1 MYISFLQDHL
11 VILSIADN
19 KAVKISEMP
28 IGTSLID
35 FYNYYTKQRQIP
47 KGQLLK
53 IQGNNSSPKE
63 TLQIIKNFPLT
74 SKFYNLAVEEEIIQ
88 AQEGYIDESKVE
100 SRALTYVCNHIQNAY
115 IDLHMSLSSF
125 PSAER
130 NEIDRFNQTTFL
142 FTHYEETVNGAAVFV
157 PNHFSVSFTV
167 MEEKVLQVYA
177 VKTLYDFIALDFY
190 YTFFSNEAIKKVGL
204 CPNCGI
210 AFRLGQKNK
219 IYCSQKCK
227 DEAIKAHNRKSP
239 YYRKYRYLLQYYN
252 RQLNSLRTQKSDS
265 DSAVKQLQSAYSVW
279 REWARNECEI
289 ATKEYEKQQSSKLQQ
304 IIMGYESENKKDVE
318 SANAF
323 GERLKTKWKQLVRDI
338 R

>member
-1 MYISFLQDHL
+1 MFISFLKDQL

-35 FYNYYTKQRQIP
+35 FYNYYTKQRQNP
-47 KGQLLK
+47 KGQVLK
-53 IQGNNSSPKE
+53 IVGNNSSPKE
-63 TLQIIKNFPLT
+63 ALQIIRNLPLT
-74 SKFYNLAVEEEIIQ
+74 SKFYNLAVEEEKIQ
-88 AQEGYIDESKVE
+88 AREGYIDKSEVE

-115 IDLHMSLSSF
+115 VDLYLSLSSF
-125 PSAER
+125 PGPER
-130 NEIDRFNQTTFL
+130 NEADRFNQTTFL
-142 FTHYEETVNGAAVFV
+142 FTHDEETENGEAVFV

-167 MEEKVLQVYA
+167 IENKVVQVYA

-190 YTFFSNEAIKKVGL
+190 YTFFSNEEIKKVGI

-227 DEAIKAHNRKSP
+227 NEAIKAHNRKSP
-239 YYRKYRYLLQYYN
+239 YYRKYQYLLQYYN
-252 RQLNSLRTQKSDS
+252 KQLNRLRTQKSDS
-265 DSAVKQLQSAYSVW
+265 DSAVKQLQSTYDVW
-279 REWARNECEI
+279 REWARNEYEI
-289 ATKEYEKQQSSKLQQ
+289 ATKKYERQQSSKLQQ
-304 IIMGYESENKKDVE
+304 IIMGYKPGNKINIESEND
-318 SANAF
+318 F
-323 GERLKTKWKQLVRDI
+323 CERLKTKWNQLVRNI